1 MSNSVLL
8 SDATLDIEA
17 ARNSVT
23 SPTAGAISMFIGTVA
38 FIFSPH
44 SQNKFSVRVCYD
56 IFICYVIL

>member
-44 SQNKFSVRVCYD
+44 SQNKFSPVLEFVMT
-56 IFICYVIL
+56 FSYVM